1 MKLIKISL
9 LIVLIKPVL
18 GVWLSYEEA
27 VLNSPFEIASLGWT
41 ISVPNEDAYVYRG
54 KGDNW
59 KSWYK
64 VSLPSIDTTLFLDST
79 AFTLKGDDLYV
90 SSLSFAKSGD
100 KLLVKTDS
108 RKIWRHS
115 NSGTYFIYNLS
126 LETLTPISEN
136 NKNLRNVKFSPD
148 GKLVAYV
155 REDNNL
161 YIYEFKRKRE
171 RRLTSSGSKTVFNG
185 HFGWL
190 YEEELTGYDGYRWSP
205 DSESIA
211 FWEEN
216 EAKVPE
222 FILFDEMGLYPKIQK
237 IRYPKAGETNP
248 TLRIGILRIKGA
260 GRKWIQ
266 YAQVDNDYLP
276 WMEWVNN
283 EKVAFLKMERK
294 QKNWDIFVADRQ
306 TGISI
311 KVLSESDPD
320 GWLENH
326 EQIKFMNDG
335 KILWISENSGYKHI
349 WIAKHS
355 GSNSWPITKGE
366 WEVSAINYID
376 EDAQKIYFTANK
388 ESVFENRF
396 YSIRFDGTEIKLLT
410 PEEGSHS
417 ISVSGSRKYFT
428 DTFSSLTLPKKILYR
443 DLESGEIIKV
453 LGETDLLQFEEYE
466 WSTPKMVHFP
476 TKDNTEIL
484 DGIITLPPDYSKT
497 KKYPVIMYGYGMPGT
512 QIVWNRWGRT
522 WNQYLA
528 QLGYIVFSMDSRG
541 MSGRGEAFKNLS
553 YGDMAHYLAKDH
565 LAGLNYLVDEGYADP
580 NRIGAWG
587 WSGGG
592 YFTCLMLTKNGKYF
606 KAGVSVA
613 PVTDFRLY
621 DTAYTERSMGLPQ
634 ENKAGYDSTNV
645 ITWMNRMQGSIM
657 LMHAT
662 GDDNVH
668 SQNTTHFVQAAL
680 KAGKDVEWFQYPNR
694 SHGIHGNGS
703 REHLYKK
710 MIDFF
715 KAKL

>member
-1 MKLIKISL
+1 VKLIKISL
-9 LIVLIKPVL
+9 LFVMIKPVL

-27 VLNSPFEIASLGWT
+27 VLNSPFKVASLGWT

-54 KGDNW
+54 KGDHW
-59 KSWYK
+59 KTWYK
-64 VSLPSIDTTLFLDST
+64 VSLPSMDTTLFLDST
-79 AFTLKGDDLYV
+79 AFTLNGDDLYI

-115 NSGTYFIYNLS
+115 NSGTYFIYNLI
-126 LETLTPISEN
+126 LGTLTPVSEN
-136 NKNLRNVKFSPD
+136 NRNLRNVKISPD

-171 RRLTSSGSKTVFNG
+171 RRLTSSGSKTVLNG

-211 FWEEN
+211 FWEED
-216 EAKVPE
+216 EAAVPE
-222 FILFDEMGLYPKIQK
+222 FTLFDEMGLYPKIKK

-248 TLRIGILRIKGA
+248 TLRIGILRIKGG

-266 YAQVDNDYLP
+266 YARVDNDYLP

-283 EKVAFLKMERK
+283 EKVAFLKMDRK
-294 QKNWDIFVADRQ
+294 QKNWDLFVADRQ
-306 TGISI
+306 TGRSI
-311 KVLSESDPD
+311 KILSESDPE

-326 EQIKFMNDG
+326 EQIKFMKDG

-355 GSNSWPITKGE
+355 GSNFWPITKGE

-396 YSIRFDGTEIKLLT
+396 YSIRFDGTEMTLLT
-410 PEEGSHS
+410 PEEGSHTIS
-417 ISVSGSRKYFT
+417 ISGSKKYFT
-428 DTFSSLTLPKKILYR
+428 DTFSSLTVPKKILYR

-453 LGETDLLQFEEYE
+453 LGETDVLQFEEYE
-466 WSTPKMVHFP
+466 WSTPKIVHFP

-580 NRIGAWG
+580 ERIGAWG

-592 YFTCLMLTKNGKYF
+592 YFTCLMLTKNGQHF

-613 PVTDFRLY
+613 PVTDYHLY

-645 ITWMNRMQGSIM
+645 ITWMNRMQGSIL
-657 LMHAT
+657 LMHGT

-694 SHGIHGNGS
+694 SHGIYGNGS